1 MGFVRKIRRVFV
13 IGVIMVSVIID
24 VDIDLLNVFFIMKWV
39 LSICCFLFVVFV
51 NLFYMYVFRIDFRER
66 NYVEFF

>member
-24 VDIDLLNVFFIMKWV
+24 VDIDLLNVFFIMMWV

-51 NLFYMYVFRIDFRER
+51 NLFYMYVFGIDFRER
-66 NYVEFF
+66 NYVEFC